1 MQAAECVDTLQSVL
15 EQLPELKQ
23 PTVPPPLSLTLNFIE
38 GASPADALRFAQ
50 RLVHAYP
57 SNVWSQ
63 ALLMGLL
70 DGGLRTKYKQMVSDN
85 GRWWCF
91 DKPNKPSVFFM
102 SSIYSVQF
110 IVITVYL

>member
-1 MQAAECVDTLQSVL
+1 
-15 EQLPELKQ
+15 
-23 PTVPPPLSLTLNFIE
+23 
-38 GASPADALRFAQ
+38 
-50 RLVHAYP
+50 
-57 SNVWSQ
+57 
-63 ALLMGLL
+63 MGLL